1 VISVHDFR
9 YQGRSTCYQTYICCA
24 ISTRVGAESTFLDAA
39 VKLGEINRNYDDLM
53 GAFHNAFFSKDT
65 VTMDYLEQVIF
76 LRKVAEVWNISP
88 TLPYG
93 ELSAALAERVAWLT
107 QEYLPHHQPGDNIPK

>member
-1 VISVHDFR
+1 MLS
-9 YQGRSTCYQTYICCA
+9 TYICCA

-53 GAFHNAFFSKDT
+53 GAFHNAFFAKDT

-93 ELSAALAERVAWLT
+93 ELSAALAEKVAWLT